1 MNRKRGEAV
10 MDSHPSD
17 KYQELVDLLRPW
29 LHEPDWA
36 PISVLTTVLDS
47 HLLFQEEGLAIG
59 DVEPLFRVWWPDR
72 SLFETMRQLQEKGLL
87 TVGPGQR
94 TRVSNGLIEPLAS
107 VLSTILGREELSL
120 PRWSGSLA
128 ELLTAFDTY
137 CLQELSGPR
146 PAEGY
151 PSVWG
156 GAAYTSAGR
165 THLLLLRPFP
175 LRLQAHPELYML
187 MICQLPQNGVSA
199 ITDPFIQH
207 PSLRQRL
214 ALYDLD
220 RGQKMNLTRSDLF
233 IHFER
238 FLRWTH
244 GLRIVPSPQLTRSLV
259 DAGLLVLEKA

>member
-1 MNRKRGEAV
+1 MIE
-10 MDSHPSD
+10 SHPPG
-17 KYQELVDLLRPW
+17 KYQQELLDLLRPW

-36 PISVLTTVLDS
+36 SISLLSTMLDS
-47 HLLFQEEGLAIG
+47 HLLFQEEGLGA
-59 DVEPLFRVWWPDR
+59 DDLEPLFQVWWPDR
-72 SLFETMRQLQEKGLL
+72 SLSETIRQLQGKGLL

-94 TRVSNGLIEPLAS
+94 TRVPDGLIEPLAS
-107 VLSTILGREELSL
+107 VLSTILGREKLSL
-120 PRWSGSLA
+120 PRWSGSPA
-128 ELLTAFDTY
+128 ELLTAFDAY

-146 PAEGY
+146 PADGHSY
-151 PSVWG
+151 AWG

-165 THLLLLRPFP
+165 THLLLFRPFP
-175 LRLQAHPELYML
+175 LRLQAHPELYVL
-187 MICQLPQNGVSA
+187 MICQLPQDGVEA
-199 ITDPFIQH
+199 ITHPFIEH

-220 RGQKMNLTRSDLF
+220 QGQKMNLTRSDLF

-244 GLRIVPSPQLTRSLV
+244 GLRIVPSPELTRSLV